1 MGMSAKTAAA
11 VAAAAP
17 TVMMV
22 AGTAVSAT
30 GMIMQGRAAEA
41 QAEGEQAMAEYNEK
55 VSEQNAKATELKTTF
70 EQWRQ
75 AKAGQRV
82 LGTLRARL
90 GGSGAMTEEGAP
102 LSLVTEQAGELAL
115 ENALIGYEGQVMAGQ
130 YRSQSALY
138 GMEADIAGTRA
149 GYAMP
154 TAYMGAGG
162 TLLTGFGTA
171 KSMGMM
177 GNSNQGWSNTA
188 RATALR
194 Y

>member
-1 MGMSAKTAAA
+1 MG
-11 VAAAAP
+11 
-17 TVMMV
+17 
-22 AGTAVSAT
+22 T
-30 GMIMQGRAAEA
+30 GLLMAYAQIKQGQAAEA

-55 VSEQNAKATELKTTF
+55 ISEQNAKATELKTTF

-130 YRSQSALY
+130 YRSQASLY
-138 GMEADIAGTRA
+138 GMEAEIAGTRA
-149 GYAMP
+149 RYAMRI
-154 TAYMGAGG
+154 AYANAAG
-162 TLLTGFGTA
+162 TLLTGFGA
-171 KSMGMM
+171 APNMGM
-177 GNSNQGWSNTA
+177 GSSSGSTGS
-188 RATALR
+188 ATATGSR
-194 Y
+194 GYGGTMGGGPTGGYSRSYW